1 MHPTKLGLTNPNHL
15 VIEWSDGKTREYAVR
30 DLRDQCP
37 CATCRDKRNKS
48 TPQMATLL
56 PVLASEETLP
66 ITISTMEPI
75 GNYAYGI
82 CFSDGHDT
90 GIFSLE
96 MLGGIGRVVE
106 NS

>member
-1 MHPTKLGLTNPNHL
+1 MHPTKLELANPNHL

-37 CATCRDKRNKS
+37 CATCRDKRNNNALK
-48 TPQMATLL
+48 PAALL
-56 PVLASEETLP
+56 PVLAPEETLP
-66 ITISTMEPI
+66 LTISTMEPM

-82 CFSDGHDT
+82 RFSDGHDT

-96 MLGGIGRVVE
+96 MLGEIGKVVDD
-106 NS
+106 S